1 MAQNRVSANR
11 KVGVPMLRAIHSVN
25 RPKRSRLSKRGT
37 KLLRRPLGESSRF
50 SSRLMRAMCRP
61 PCGSYRD
68 GCCRS
73 VAVRRLRTA
82 LMVGTSPVI
91 GEKVIEDVVNGHH
104 PDQTVGF
111 INDGNGHEVVAGQ
124 SS

>member
-1 MAQNRVSANR
+1 MF
-11 KVGVPMLRAIHSVN
+11 RAIHSVK
-25 RPKRSRLSKRGT
+25 RPNRSRLSKRGT
-37 KLLRRPLGESSRF
+37 KLLRRPLGESSRV
-50 SSRLMRAMCRP
+50 SSRLLARAICRP

-73 VAVRRLRTA
+73 VAARRLRTA

-91 GEKVIEDVVNGHH
+91 GKKVIEDVVNGHH

-111 INDGNGHEVVAGQ
+111 VDNGNGYEVVA
-124 SS
+124 